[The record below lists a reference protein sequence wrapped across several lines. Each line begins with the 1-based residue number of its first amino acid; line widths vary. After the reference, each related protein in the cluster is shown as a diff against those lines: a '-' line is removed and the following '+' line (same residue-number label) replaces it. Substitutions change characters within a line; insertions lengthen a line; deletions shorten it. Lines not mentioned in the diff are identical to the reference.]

1 MYNKSF
7 HCTYLEKDSL
17 ELYQEELLKAFDCE
31 NVDQLIPAMNTLH
44 QTMQTKELTQL
55 LQQINQMTGVEEELG
70 FYILFSFDYFSFMH
84 DYLLDPS
91 TFTVLYN
98 KIKV

>member
-7 HCTYLEKDSL
+7 RCTYLEKDSL
-17 ELYQEELLKAFDCE
+17 ELYQTELLKAFDCE
-31 NVDQLIPAMNTLH
+31 NVEQLIPAMNTLH
-44 QTMQTKELTQL
+44 QTMDTKVLTQL
-55 LQQINQMTGVEEELG
+55 LQKINQLTGVQEDLG

>member
-7 HCTYLEKDSL
+7 RCTYLEKDSI
-17 ELYQEELLKAFDCE
+17 ELYQNELLKAFDCE
-31 NVDQLIPAMNTLH
+31 TVEQLIPAMNALH
-44 QTMQTKELTQL
+44 QTMHTKELTQL
-55 LQQINQMTGVEEELG
+55 LQKINQLTGVQEDLG